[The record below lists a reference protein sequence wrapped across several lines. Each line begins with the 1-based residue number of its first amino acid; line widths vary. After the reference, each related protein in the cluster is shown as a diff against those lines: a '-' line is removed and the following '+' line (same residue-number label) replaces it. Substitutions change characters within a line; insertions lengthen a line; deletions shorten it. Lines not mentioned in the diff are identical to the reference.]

1 MYGIVNQAI
10 QDLVT
15 EKFGQETWEQV
26 KSKSKVDTE
35 VFLSNEPYPDSVT
48 YSLAG
53 SVSEVCGLPIKD
65 VLIAF
70 GQHWVL
76 KTGQQKYG
84 ALMKAGGNNFRE
96 FLVNLPNFHSRVML
110 LFPDL
115 TPPEFAVTDLQESSL
130 VMHYYSTR
138 KGLTFFMYGL
148 LQGLAQMYQVEAN
161 IELTL
166 SEEDQGHHD
175 VFFVSWN

>member
-10 QDLVT
+10 QDLVL
-15 EKFGQETWEQV
+15 EKFGSKIWDQV
-26 KSKSKVDTE
+26 KQRSKVDTD
-35 VFLSNEPYPDSVT
+35 VFLSNEPYPDADT
-48 YSLAG
+48 YSLAT
-53 SVSEVCGLPIKD
+53 SVSEVCKIDLND

-76 KTGQQKYG
+76 KTGQEKYG
-84 ALMKAGGNNFRE
+84 ALMKAGGANFRE
-96 FLVNLPNFHSRVML
+96 FLINLPNFHSRVML

-115 TPPEFAVTDLQESSL
+115 TPPEFAVSDLQDQSL

-148 LQGLAQMYQVEAN
+148 LKG
-161 IELTL
+161 L
-166 SEEDQGHHD
+166 SELYKVDAQIQLKHTDETDGHHD